1 MSEKIDGFLAK
12 LEVANEI
19 GEQLDKQLQAA
30 ENQVQQYI
38 GGSSALRL
46 GAVKVGELG
55 THIDKDLGEGK
66 LAFDSELAAAAFI
79 KSYLRKASECLLNLS
94 EKSKTEELIAHGK
107 TAALKESLEIVRKH
121 AIVAKSR
128 TEQIIAAMEEAA
140 KEAASPDA
148 IPSTSE
154 TDRRN
159 RRPGQHP
166 GPSSLDERRTERDA
180 LKVQAEAPQ
189 AEPPQA
195 GPPQVDTATS
205 TQTEDSVSAASVL
218 DLVSASS
225 MLDAGAAKPGK
236 KAPNRKTKPP
246 AMP

>member
-1 MSEKIDGFLAK
+1 MAEKLDGILGK

-46 GAVKVGELG
+46 GAVKVSELG
-55 THIDKDLGEGK
+55 IHIDKDLAEGK
-66 LAFDSELAAAAFI
+66 LAFDSELTAVSYV

-94 EKSKTEELIAHGK
+94 EKSKTEEMISHGK
-107 TAALKESLEIVRKH
+107 TAALKESLEIVKKH

-128 TEQIIAAMEEAA
+128 TEQLLAAMEEAA
-140 KEAASPDA
+140 KEAMSPDA

-154 TDRRN
+154 LDRRN

-166 GPSSLDERRTERDA
+166 GPSSLDARRAERDA
-180 LKVQAEAPQ
+180 ALAAEPQPEAAEAQLEETSGSPS
-189 AEPPQA
+189 EPP
-195 GPPQVDTATS
+195 S
-205 TQTEDSVSAASVL
+205 E
-218 DLVSASS
+218 
-225 MLDAGAAKPGK
+225 K
-236 KAPNRKTKPP
+236 KAKKRKSQPLIGT
-246 AMP
+246 